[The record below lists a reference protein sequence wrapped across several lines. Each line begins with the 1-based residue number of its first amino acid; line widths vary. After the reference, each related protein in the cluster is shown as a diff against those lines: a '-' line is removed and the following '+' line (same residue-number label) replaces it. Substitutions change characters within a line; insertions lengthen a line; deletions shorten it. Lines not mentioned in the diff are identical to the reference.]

1 MAVRTEDL
9 RGQLARHARTWRGR
23 WQSWRRPHALYLSCP
38 DAGSTPVDDA
48 AAWQAPLDALDA
60 WCAQHPGARCE
71 LALSSSATLWHVAPH
86 GRADRSALA
95 TAWEEAFAQ
104 WAHYLDVDLAQPEV
118 MAQWQLQEAS
128 ADGFTLMAATP
139 LALSA
144 GLQDVAARH
153 GVQLLWLGPWWVRGL
168 ASWLK
173 QLPASAQAD
182 IDPSASLHLSEPGWA
197 WAAQAE
203 PLPQPASR
211 LQRSWGRPAWRLTQL
226 AWSPLDVAQ
235 PAMGL
240 QGHGHTGKSPDG
252 AGHRVGAA
260 HPAAHGVSLTMPGDI
275 ANTANTAH
283 GASPGC
289 RPVDLAV
296 LRGEAP
302 IWSPT

>member
-38 DAGSTPVDDA
+38 DAGRTPVDDA
-48 AAWQAPLDALDA
+48 PAWQAPLDALDA
-60 WCAQHPGARCE
+60 WCTEHPGARCE

-86 GRADRSALA
+86 GQADRTALA

-104 WAHYLDVDLAQPEV
+104 WAHYLDVDLTQPEV

-128 ADGFTLMAATP
+128 AGGFTLMAATP
-139 LALSA
+139 LVLSA

-168 ASWLK
+168 ASWLQK
-173 QLPASAQAD
+173 LPASA
-182 IDPSASLHLSEPGWA
+182 DPSASLHLSEPGWA

-211 LQRSWGRPAWRLTQL
+211 LQRSWGQPAWRLTQL
-226 AWSPLDVAQ
+226 VWSPLMAANAKAQ
-235 PAMGL
+235 PVTLAMPDAM
-240 QGHGHTGKSPDG
+240 KSPD
-252 AGHRVGAA
+252 HVIC
-260 HPAAHGVSLTMPGDI
+260 L
-275 ANTANTAH
+275 
-283 GASPGC
+283 
-289 RPVDLAV
+289 PVDLAV

-302 IWSPT
+302 IWSPA